1 MNGLHGFGVYFGE
14 SWILKI
20 SLFML
25 ADGEW
30 CLGRN
35 APGAARGRDF
45 LGGGFQGGKGLP
57 ALILMG
63 LYGVL
68 VVDEQ
73 LFQDVHLG
81 VLGLVDAAFDGNGAV
96 FPAQFIVAAVI
107 TKAIRSV
114 RGVQL
119 GRCVH

>member
-1 MNGLHGFGVYFGE
+1 MVHGFGAYLGE
-14 SWILKI
+14 PWIVKI

-30 CLGRN
+30 CFWRN
-35 APGAARGRDF
+35 A
-45 LGGGFQGGKGLP
+45 LGGCKGEGFFRGGFQGGKGLP